1 MNDDRSA
8 REFSAIGG
16 EMTMSHDEFTLD
28 TPLAM
33 SEVEFAALGDGEIAY
48 IKTLSPTEAE
58 DMYPELKG
66 LPEGITIFAVHAA
79 DGTPLALTDT
89 HFAAIENAKEHN
101 LDPVSVH

>member
-1 MNDDRSA
+1 
-8 REFSAIGG
+8 
-16 EMTMSHDEFTLD
+16 MTMSHEEHALAA
-28 TPLAM
+28 PLGM
-33 SEVEFAALGDGEIAY
+33 TEIEFAALGDGEIAY
-48 IKTLSPTEAE
+48 IKTLSPDEAE
-58 DMYPELKG
+58 RMYPELKG

>member
-1 MNDDRSA
+1 MPY
-8 REFSAIGG
+8 
-16 EMTMSHDEFTLD
+16 DELTLE
-28 TPLAM
+28 TPLGM
-33 SEVEFAALGDGEIAY
+33 TEVEFASLGDGEIAY
-48 IKTLSPTEAE
+48 IKTLSPVEAE
-58 DMYPELKG
+58 RMYPELKG